1 VSTVSQQHIRELPIV
16 VLLPHNR
23 CNCRCVMCDIW
34 KIGQVRE
41 ITEKDLEP
49 HLCDMRT
56 LKVKWVVLSG
66 GEPLLHSGL
75 PALCSLL
82 RRDGI
87 RVTLLTAGLNLEQHA
102 RTVTP
107 LLDDF
112 IVSIDGPPDIHDAIR
127 GVPGAYLRLARGIQ
141 AVRRVRPD
149 TPVNGRCTVQKRN
162 VQELYNTV
170 GSAHALGLNSL
181 SFLAADLTSSAFNR
195 PDGWS
200 SERQNG
206 IALTADEVVRLDR
219 EIERVIA
226 SCARDFESGFI
237 TEAPAKLRR
246 IGLHFRA
253 HLGMVPMSPPRC
265 NAPWV
270 STVIEADGT
279 VKPCFFHPPIGNIH
293 DLPLHDILNGEA
305 ALKFRQHLDVST
317 DPTCRNCVCSLFIPQ
332 SGEA

>member
-1 VSTVSQQHIRELPIV
+1 VSVALQQRIRELPIV

-34 KIGQVRE
+34 KIRQVRE

-75 PALCSLL
+75 PALCRLL
-82 RRDGI
+82 QRDGI

-102 RTVTP
+102 ATVAP
-107 LLDDF
+107 LLDDL
-112 IVSIDGPPDIHDAIR
+112 IISIDGPPDIHDAIR
-127 GVPGAYLRLARGIQ
+127 GVPGAYRHLARGLQ

-149 TPVNGRCTVQKRN
+149 MPVNGRCTVQKLN

-170 GSAHALGLNSL
+170 GSAHALGLHSL

-195 PDGWS
+195 PDGWPS
-200 SERQNG
+200 KRQEG
-206 IALTADEVVRLDR
+206 IALTADEVARLDC
-219 EIERVIA
+219 EIERLIA
-226 SCARDFESGFI
+226 ACAPDFESGFI
-237 TEAPAKLRR
+237 AESPEKLRR

-253 HLGMVPMSPPRC
+253 HLGMVLPSAPRC

-293 DLPLHDILNGEA
+293 DLPLHEVLNGEA

-317 DPTCRNCVCSLFIPQ
+317 DPTCRNCVCSLFIAQ
-332 SGEA
+332 SRDA

>member
-1 VSTVSQQHIRELPIV
+1 
-16 VLLPHNR
+16 
-23 CNCRCVMCDIW
+23 
-34 KIGQVRE
+34 
-41 ITEKDLEP
+41 
-49 HLCDMRT
+49 MRT

-75 PALCSLL
+75 AALCHLL

-87 RVTLLTAGLNLEQHA
+87 RVTLLTAGLNLEPHA
-102 RTVTP
+102 ATVAP
-107 LLDDF
+107 LLDDL
-112 IVSIDGPPDIHDAIR
+112 IISIDGPPDIHDAIR
-127 GVPGAYLRLARGIQ
+127 GVPGAYRHLARGIQ

-149 TPVNGRCTVQKRN
+149 MRVNGRCTVQKRN

-170 GSAHALGLNSL
+170 GSAHALELNSL

-200 SERQNG
+200 SERQKG
-206 IALTADEVVRLDR
+206 IALTADEVVQLDR
-219 EIERVIA
+219 EIEWVIA
-226 SCARDFESGFI
+226 ACAPDFESGFI
-237 TEAPAKLRR
+237 AEVPEKLRR
-246 IGLHFRA
+246 IASHFRA
-253 HLGMVPMSPPRC
+253 HLGMAPPSPPRC

-279 VKPCFFHPPIGNIH
+279 VKPCFFHPPLGNIH
-293 DLPLHDILNGEA
+293 DLPLREILNGEA

-317 DPTCRNCVCSLFIPQ
+317 DPTCRNCVCSLFVPQ

>member
-1 VSTVSQQHIRELPIV
+1 MSTGLQQHIRELPIV
-16 VLLPHNR
+16 VLLAHNR

-34 KIGQVRE
+34 KIRQVRE

-75 PALCSLL
+75 PALCRLL

-102 RTVTP
+102 TTIAP
-107 LLDDF
+107 LLDDL
-112 IVSIDGPPDIHDAIR
+112 IISIDGPPDIHDAIR
-127 GVPGAYLRLARGIQ
+127 GVPGAYGRLARGIK
-141 AVRRVRPD
+141 AVRSVRPD
-149 TPVNGRCTVQKRN
+149 LPVNGRCTVQKRN
-162 VQELYNTV
+162 VQQLYSTV
-170 GSAHALGLNSL
+170 GSAHALGFTSL
-181 SFLAADLTSSAFNR
+181 SFLAADLTSTAFNR

-200 SERQNG
+200 TEKRSE
-206 IALTADEVVRLDR
+206 IAPTADEVVLLER
-219 EIERVIA
+219 EIERVIDE
-226 SCARDFESGFI
+226 CRKDFEIGFI
-237 TEAPAKLRR
+237 VERPEKLRR

-253 HLGMVPMSPPRC
+253 HLGMAPSSPPRC

-293 DLPLHDILNGEA
+293 DLPLRDILNSEA
-305 ALKFRQHLDVST
+305 ALKFRKDLDVST
-317 DPTCRNCVCSLFIPQ
+317 DSTCRDCVCSLFVPQ
-332 SGEA
+332 TGEA